1 MTNECFLHTENLAQ
15 KVTDGSF
22 HCFYSNHLWE
32 PKNSAGGNYAVCIF
46 IYLFIAT
53 NRDLFQSK
61 LLSYSILEESYH
73 LQLRWNDS
81 NSPVQLQLHFDLYEV
96 DVQIR

>member
-1 MTNECFLHTENLAQ
+1 MEVSTVFIAIIMGAKKFSRRQLC
-15 KVTDGSF
+15 
-22 HCFYSNHLWE
+22 
-32 PKNSAGGNYAVCIF
+32 CIH

-81 NSPVQLQLHFDLYEV
+81 NSPVQLQLHFDLDEV